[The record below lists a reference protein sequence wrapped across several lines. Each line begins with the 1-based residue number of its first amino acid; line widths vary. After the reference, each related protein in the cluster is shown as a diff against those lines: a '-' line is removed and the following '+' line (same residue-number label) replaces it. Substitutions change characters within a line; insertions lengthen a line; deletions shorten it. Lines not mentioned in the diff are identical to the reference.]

1 MTITAPFS
9 PLVSGYTF
17 FESPRWHDGQLWL
30 SDFYTHQIVRVDL
43 QGQVTSVA
51 EVPGQPSGMGWL
63 PDGRLLVVSMRDRR
77 ILRQEADGQLVTHA
91 DLSSVAG
98 GHLNDMVVDAQGR
111 AYVGNFGFDLMG
123 GGTPHTADLARVDPD
138 GSVHPAA
145 TGLYFPNGSMI
156 TPDGR
161 TLIVGETMGNRIS
174 AFDIRADGSLG
185 PRRDWA
191 RFGDQPALTDMASVL
206 GSLKAAP
213 DGATLD
219 ADGAVWFADAVGHR
233 VVRMAPGG
241 EVLDSLSTGEQGAFA
256 CTLGGPDGR
265 TLFVC
270 VAPDFNE
277 HARRAARDAEV
288 WTTKVSVPGAGRP

>member
-1 MTITAPFS
+1 MPPTAPFT

-30 SDFYTHQIVRVDL
+30 SDFYTHQVLRVNL
-43 QGQVTSVA
+43 QGEVTPMA
-51 EVPGQPSGMGWL
+51 DVPGQPSGMGWL
-63 PDGRLLVVSMRDRR
+63 PDGRLLVVSMRERR

-91 DLSSVAG
+91 DLSSLAG
-98 GHLNDMVVDAQGR
+98 GHANDMVVDALGR

-123 GGTPHTADLARVDPD
+123 GGTPQTATLARVDPD
-138 GSVHPAA
+138 GSVHAVA
-145 TGLYFPNGSMI
+145 RDLYFPNGSMI
-156 TPDGR
+156 TPDGQ
-161 TLIVGETMGNRIS
+161 TLIVGETMGNRLS
-174 AFDIRADGSLG
+174 AFDIRPDGSLG

-191 RFGDQPALTDMASVL
+191 RFGAPPALTDMGSVL
-206 GSLKAAP
+206 GNLQAAP

-219 ADGAVWFADAVGHR
+219 AEGAVWFADAIGHR

-241 EVLDSLSTGEQGAFA
+241 EILASLSTGAQGAFA

-270 VAPDFNE
+270 VAPDFHE
-277 HARRAARDAEV
+277 QARQAAREAAI
-288 WTTKVSVPGAGRP
+288 WTTPVSVPGAGRP

>member
-1 MTITAPFS
+1 MAITAAFA

-30 SDFYTHQIVRVDL
+30 SDFYTQQIVRVTL
-43 QGQVTSVA
+43 QGEVTPVA
-51 EVPGQPSGMGWL
+51 AVPGQPSGMGWL

-77 ILRQEADGQLVTHA
+77 ILRQEADGNLATHA
-91 DLSSVAG
+91 DLSSVTL

-123 GGTPHTADLARVDPD
+123 GGTPQTATLARVDPD
-138 GSVHPAA
+138 GSVQVVA
-145 TGLYFPNGSMI
+145 TDLYFPNGSMI
-156 TPDGR
+156 TPDGQ

-191 RFGDQPALTDMASVL
+191 RFGELPALTDMASVL
-206 GSLKAAP
+206 GSLSAAP

-241 EVLDSLSTGEQGAFA
+241 EVLESRSTGEQGAFA
-256 CTLGGPDGR
+256 CTLGGPDGC

-270 VAPDFNE
+270 VAPDFHE
-277 HARRAARDAEV
+277 QARRAAREAAV
-288 WTTKVSVPGAGRP
+288 WTTTVSVPGAGRP